1 MFDKCSRGNLDALWI
16 SIPLAP
22 SSFNRGEERFFP
34 IHVTLIH
41 PFLSPLNPAT
51 SILARVFGVN
61 GARFRDTFILPSR
74 DRMQIFSRTRG
85 IKIIQHKCSMH
96 ARSSNVL
103 VTIYHLLFC

>member
-61 GARFRDTFILPSR
+61 GARFRDTFIPLPPLE
-74 DRMQIFSRTRG
+74 IECKYF
-85 IKIIQHKCSMH
+85 H
-96 ARSSNVL
+96 ARVEL
-103 VTIYHLLFC
+103 K